1 MPVNRNALIRY
12 KTIDTCLRN
21 IYRQWTLDDLIDACS
36 DALYEYEGIDKG
48 ISKRTIQ
55 MDIQMMRSEKL
66 GYNAPI
72 VVYDNKYYKYEDEDY
87 SITNTPLSEQDLKTM
102 SEAVEV
108 LRQFKGFSYFSGM
121 GDIVSRLEDHV
132 TSAKQK
138 TIPVIDFEKNE
149 SLKGLDYLDTI
160 YHAVVNKQVLNMKYR
175 SFKARSA
182 NTFLFYPYLL
192 KEYRNRW
199 FVFGRRKGNLI
210 NLALDRIHNI
220 EIAEKE
226 KFIENDLFDPQI
238 FFDDLVGVTKNV
250 GMKAET
256 VRFWVDKQ
264 NAPYVQTKPFH
275 KSQKVIEEHEDGS
288 KVFEI
293 NVVINQELQREF
305 FGYANTIKIL
315 SPQSLVD
322 FMGWKFRLAK
332 DRYKSDME

>member
-21 IYRQWTLDDLIDACS
+21 KYRQWTLEDIIDACS

-48 ISKRTIQ
+48 ISKRTVQ

-72 VVYDNKYYKYEDEDY
+72 VVYDNKYYKYQDEDY

-149 SLKGLDYLDTI
+149 SLKGLDYLDII
-160 YHAVVNKQVLNMKYR
+160 YHAIVNKQVLSIKYR

-199 FVFGRRKGNLI
+199 FVFGRRRGNLI

-226 KFIENDLFDPQI
+226 IFVENNLFDPQT
-238 FFDDLVGVTKNV
+238 FFDDLLGVTKNI
-250 GMKAET
+250 GMKAEV
-256 VRFWVDKQ
+256 VRFWVNKE

-275 KSQKVIEEHEDGS
+275 KSQKVVEEYEDGS
-288 KVFEI
+288 KIFEI

-305 FGYANTIKIL
+305 FGYVDTIKVL
-315 SPQSLVD
+315 SPQSLVE

-332 DRYKSDME
+332 ERYESDI

>member
-21 IYRQWTLDDLIDACS
+21 KYRQWTLEDLIDACS

-48 ISKRTIQ
+48 ISRRTVQ

-72 VVYDNKYYKYEDEDY
+72 VVYDNKYYKYEEEDY

-132 TSAKQK
+132 TSARQK

-149 SLKGLDYLDTI
+149 NLKGLDFLDII
-160 YHAVVNKQVLNMKYR
+160 YHAIVNKRVLNIKYR

-182 NTFLFYPYLL
+182 NTFIFYPYLL

-199 FVFGRRKGNLI
+199 FVFGRRKNSLV
-210 NLALDRIHNI
+210 NLALDRIHTI
-220 EIAEKE
+220 EIVEKE
-226 KFIENDLFDPQI
+226 KYIENNLFDPQT

-250 GMKAET
+250 GMKPEV
-256 VRFWVDKQ
+256 VRFRVDKQ

-275 KSQKVIEEHEDGS
+275 KSQRHIETGEDGS
-288 KVFEI
+288 MVFELE
-293 NVVINQELQREF
+293 VVINQELQREF
-305 FGYANTIKIL
+305 FGFVDTIRIL

-322 FMGWKFRLAK
+322 FMQWKYKLARE
-332 DRYKSDME
+332 RYER

>member
-21 IYRQWTLDDLIDACS
+21 KYKQWTLEDLIEACS
-36 DALYEYEGIDKG
+36 NALYEYEGIDKG
-48 ISKRTIQ
+48 ISKRTVQ

-72 VVYDNKYYKYEDEDY
+72 VVYDNKYYKYEHEDY
-87 SITNTPLSEQDLKTM
+87 NITNTPLSEQDLKTM

-108 LRQFKGFSYFSGM
+108 LRQFKGFSYFSEM

-132 TSAKQK
+132 TSARQK

-149 SLKGLDYLDTI
+149 GLKGLNHLDVI
-160 YHAVVNKQVLNMKYR
+160 YNAIVNKQVLELKYR
-175 SFKARSA
+175 SFKALSA

-199 FVFGRRKGNLI
+199 FAFGRRNGRLI

-226 KFIENDLFDPQI
+226 KFVENNLFDPKT
-238 FFDDLVGVTKNV
+238 FFEDLVGVTKNI
-250 GMKAET
+250 GMKAQQ
-256 VRFWVDKQ
+256 VRFWVDAD
-264 NAPYVQTKPFH
+264 NAPYVETKPFH
-275 KSQKVIEEHEDGS
+275 KSQKIVEENEDGS
-288 KVFEI
+288 KIFEL
-293 NVVINQELQREF
+293 NVIINQELQREF
-305 FGYANTIKIL
+305 FGFADTIKIL
-315 SPQSLVD
+315 TPQSLVD
-322 FMGWKFRLAK
+322 FMSWKFRLAK
-332 DRYKSDME
+332 ELYKD

>member
-21 IYRQWTLDDLIDACS
+21 KYRQWTLEDLIDACS

-108 LRQFKGFSYFSGM
+108 LRQFKGFSYFAGM

-149 SLKGLDYLDTI
+149 NLKGLDYLDTI
-160 YHAVVNKQVLNMKYR
+160 YHAIVNKQVLNMKYR

-182 NTFLFYPYLL
+182 NTFIFYPYLL

-199 FVFGRRKGNLI
+199 FVFGRRRGNLI
-210 NLALDRIHNI
+210 NLALDRIHHI

-226 KFIENDLFDPQI
+226 KYIENNLFDPET
-238 FFDDLVGVTKNV
+238 FFEDLVGVTKNI

-264 NAPYVQTKPFH
+264 NTPYIETKPFH
-275 KSQKVIEEHEDGS
+275 KSQKIIEEHEDGS
-288 KVFEI
+288 KIFEI

-305 FGYANTIKIL
+305 FGYAATIKIL

-322 FMGWKFRLAK
+322 FMSSKFKLASEN
-332 DRYKSDME
+332 YKK

>member
-21 IYRQWTLDDLIDACS
+21 KYRQWTLDDLIDACS

-48 ISKRTIQ
+48 ISRRTVQ

-102 SEAVEV
+102 SEVVEV
-108 LRQFKGFSYFSGM
+108 LCQFKGFSYFSGM

-132 TSAKQK
+132 TSVKQK

-160 YHAVVNKQVLNMKYR
+160 YHAIVNRQVLNLKYR

-182 NTFLFYPYLL
+182 STFLFHPYLL

-199 FVFGRRKGNLI
+199 FVFGNRKGNFI
-210 NLALDRIHNI
+210 NLALDRIHQI

-226 KFIENDLFDPQI
+226 KFIENNLFDPLT
-238 FFDDLVGVTKNV
+238 FFDDLVGVTKNA
-250 GMKAET
+250 GMKTET
-256 VRFWVDKQ
+256 VRFRVDKQ

-275 KSQKVIEEHEDGS
+275 KSQKLIETGEDGAMI
-288 KVFEI
+288 FEL

-305 FGYANTIKIL
+305 FGFADTIKIL

-322 FMGWKFRLAK
+322 FMRWKYGLAK
-332 DRYKSDME
+332 GNYETEYE

>member
-12 KTIDTCLRN
+12 KTIDTCLCN
-21 IYRQWTLDDLIDACS
+21 KYRQWTLEDLIDACS

-48 ISKRTIQ
+48 ISKRTVQ

-72 VVYDNKYYKYEDEDY
+72 IVYDNKYYKYEDEDY

-149 SLKGLDYLDTI
+149 SLKGLDYLDII
-160 YHAVVNKQVLNMKYR
+160 YHAIVNKQVLNLKYR

-210 NLALDRIHNI
+210 NLALDRIHSV
-220 EIAEKE
+220 EIAEE
-226 KFIENDLFDPQI
+226 ERFIENDLFDPQT
-238 FFDDLVGVTKNV
+238 FFEDLVGVTKNV
-250 GMKAET
+250 GMKTET
-256 VRFWVDKQ
+256 VRFWVNKE

-275 KSQKVIEEHEDGS
+275 KSQKVVEELEDGS
-288 KVFEI
+288 KIFEI

-305 FGYANTIKIL
+305 FGYADTIKIL
-315 SPQSLVD
+315 SPKSLVD

-332 DRYKSDME
+332 ERYQDNSE